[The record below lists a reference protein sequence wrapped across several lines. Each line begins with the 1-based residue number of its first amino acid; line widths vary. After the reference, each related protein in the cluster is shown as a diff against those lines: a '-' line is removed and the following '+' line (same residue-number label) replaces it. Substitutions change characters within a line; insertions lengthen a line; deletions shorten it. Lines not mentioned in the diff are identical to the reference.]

1 MELHPWEK
9 EYRSPK
15 LVTLHNEPQ
24 ATVRRF
30 FRFLKK
36 EAKIN
41 WEQTQAVDAG
51 CGTGRNAISLAER
64 GAKVYAFDISATA
77 IKLAKERAK
86 ENEVEVIFAVH
97 SMSDVWPLADSSV
110 DVILDVTSSNALTS
124 TERQKYIKECLR
136 VLKPKGFMYLRT
148 LALEGDS
155 NAKTLLKTNPGS
167 ESGRYVLPGVG
178 IEETVFSEKE
188 LRQAYE
194 VEGLSFCF
202 LKREFGYTSLGGK
215 SYKRQFWVG
224 YLKKG
229 V

>member
-15 LVTLHNEPQ
+15 LVTLHSEPQ

-36 EAKIN
+36 EAKID
-41 WEQTQAVDAG
+41 WAKSKIVDAG
-51 CGTGRNAISLAER
+51 CGTGRNSIAVAER
-64 GAKVYAFDISATA
+64 GARVYSFDVSQTA

-86 ENEVEVIFAVH
+86 EVDLDIDFAVH
-97 SMSDVWPLADSSV
+97 SMAHVWPLQDSSV
-110 DVILDVTSSNALTS
+110 DVLLDVTSSNALNS
-124 TERQKYIKECLR
+124 AERQAYLKECLR
-136 VLKPKGFMYLRT
+136 VLKPGSFMYLRT
-148 LALEGDS
+148 LALEGD
-155 NAKTLLKTNPGS
+155 NHAKTLLKTNPGS
-167 ESGRYVLPGVG
+167 EPGRYVLSGVG

-188 LRQAYE
+188 LREVYE
-194 VEGLSFCF
+194 VGGLSFCF
-202 LKREFGYTSLGGK
+202 LKREFGYTALGGK